1 MTGKK
6 IILYAPTFRDDD
18 VKDSSLLENIDFN
31 YLNKE
36 LGNEYIILIKLHP
49 GIHSSKVPEGVI
61 DVTSE
66 NITELTVLSDI
77 LITDYS
83 SVCMN
88 FAYLNKPVIFYA
100 FDLDDYNETRS
111 FCFGYE
117 DYVPG
122 PIVKDY
128 KEIPEKIK
136 NPPDSEKMREF
147 GEFNF
152 KYIDNDNTERI
163 IKKVIVIL

>member
-1 MTGKK
+1 
-6 IILYAPTFRDDD
+6 
-18 VKDSSLLENIDFN
+18 
-31 YLNKE
+31 
-36 LGNEYIILIKLHP
+36 
-49 GIHSSKVPEGVI
+49 
-61 DVTSE
+61 
-66 NITELTVLSDI
+66 LTVLSDI

-122 PIVKDY
+122 TIVKDY
-128 KEIPEKIK
+128 KDIPEIIK
-136 NPPDSEKMREF
+136 NPPDSEKIREF

-163 IKKVIVIL
+163 IKKVIGNL